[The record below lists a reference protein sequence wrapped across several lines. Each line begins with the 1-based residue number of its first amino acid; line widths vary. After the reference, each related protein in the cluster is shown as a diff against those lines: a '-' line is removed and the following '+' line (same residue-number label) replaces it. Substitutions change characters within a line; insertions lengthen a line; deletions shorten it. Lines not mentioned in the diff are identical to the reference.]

1 MRLLTGNDLKTGA
14 VTWWTGSDWSI
25 HVEDAVDVTGIE
37 DETARREEAARRV
50 NVPYAIDAEMQD
62 GVPRPTHIKER
73 VRTLGPTVRPD
84 LTLKPA
90 EPDLGNWVI

>member
-14 VTWWTGSDWSI
+14 VTWWTGNDWSL
-25 HVEDAVDVTGIE
+25 HVEDAADVTGRE
-37 DETARREEAARRV
+37 DEIARREEASRRV
-50 NVPYAIDAEMQD
+50 NVPYAIDAEMHE
-62 GVPRPTHIKER
+62 GAPRPAHIKDR
-73 VRTLGPTVRPD
+73 VRALGPTVRPD

>member
-1 MRLLTGNDLKTGA
+1 MRLLTGSDLETRA
-14 VTWWTGSDWSI
+14 VTWWTGSGWSI
-25 HVEDAVDVTGIE
+25 HVEDAADVSGSE

-50 NVPYAIDAEMQD
+50 NAPYAIDAEMQD